1 MRSLF
6 FVLFVFRVLL
16 RWERLAFA
24 AFVVV
29 VGALTMNYPVT
40 SWAEVPFAVFNA
52 LVWGAVLLRFG
63 LVVAMVAD
71 AVLAILRAIP
81 LTLDLS
87 AWYAGAAAVPL
98 LLIVLL
104 ALYGFRTS
112 LGKRKLIRLPD

>member
-1 MRSLF
+1 
-6 FVLFVFRVLL
+6 
-16 RWERLAFA
+16 
-24 AFVVV
+24 
-29 VGALTMNYPVT
+29 
-40 SWAEVPFAVFNA
+40 